1 MEDRKYYSI
10 GDVLSLLRSEYP
22 DITISKIRFLES
34 QGLLD
39 PERTPSGYRKFYQ
52 GDVDRLR
59 WILQEQR
66 ENFLPLKVIK
76 RRLEKRVDG
85 IEPPASAAARS
96 AARSPAPAGEDG
108 RFAGDS
114 PEPKM
119 KVAAGAATSAAV
131 SVGAPVAQRR
141 PVAVAAPAASGAR
154 STQAAAGV
162 SLAQGAASG
171 GIGDGARSNERAAA
185 RAAASSPAGSAGGAA
200 GSPPPPPRGGREA
213 EHPAEAAGREGA
225 AGGTS
230 PPAAPEVRKTAR
242 SRARRKAVPDAA
254 DLASGASL
262 GLDDLAAAS
271 GLDPDEIAELEG
283 YGLVASRQVAGMTTY
298 DEEALAVV
306 RLAAAFR
313 RYGIEAR
320 HLRLYKNAAER
331 EAGFVGQIVTPLL
344 RQRNPEAREK
354 ALTAIDDLL
363 RLGDGLRQA
372 LLRHALAD
380 LTRR

>member
-1 MEDRKYYSI
+1 MYYSI
-10 GDVLSLLRSEYP
+10 GDVLSLLRTEYP

-39 PERTPSGYRKFYQ
+39 PERTPSGYRKFFQ

-66 ENFLPLKVIK
+66 DNFLPLKVIK
-76 RRLEKRVDG
+76 RRLEKGVDG
-85 IEPPASAAARS
+85 IEPPASAAAHS
-96 AARSPAPAGEDG
+96 ATHSAAPAGEDG
-108 RFAGDS
+108 RFAGES

-119 KVAAGAATSAAV
+119 KVAAGALTPAAV

-141 PVAVAAPAASGAR
+141 PVAVAAPAASGER

-171 GIGDGARSNERAAA
+171 GIGDGGRSKERAAA
-185 RAAASSPAGSAGGAA
+185 RAAASSPARSAGGGA
-200 GSPPPPPRGGREA
+200 GSAPAPPRGGRDA
-213 EHPAEAAGREGA
+213 EHPAAAAGGEGA
-225 AGGTS
+225 AGETS
-230 PPAAPEVRKTAR
+230 PPAAPEGRKTTR